1 MQLTTEECGAI
12 FTSGRHPAK
21 QNVCFNKAPCAI
33 KGHNAECNHAPEGY
47 VFRLRDTGARHGLD
61 GAWEHQM
68 SAKEYLA
75 EQDRVREETKKEV
88 AAATSDWKEVEGK
101 SRARKSSKK
110 TRKEKAYAGPK
121 PPAIYDEDEFPPP
134 NSPLPKGQ
142 AGQGGL

>member
-1 MQLTTEECGAI
+1 
-12 FTSGRHPAK
+12 
-21 QNVCFNKAPCAI
+21 
-33 KGHNAECNHAPEGY
+33 
-47 VFRLRDTGARHGLD
+47 
-61 GAWEHQM
+61 M